1 MPPGKK
7 FSLAL
12 KLERNNSQH
21 LQNIPLLLEINYLYK
36 KLHAST
42 IAFIFSTTQGF
53 NPVSHYK
60 KQTHCLIQVEQG
72 GTGMGVL
79 TITEKYKNNIR
90 HGLFQQHFFSQANIS
105 FPFVIFFFNCSWVSN
120 TLAWH
125 SLVVLYKMGLFTP
138 CYWYFW
144 HVATVCS
151 LQDWLLIWLIV
162 VYRDLQE

>member
-1 MPPGKK
+1 MHFHRGIQASLLHTHTNVKVTVLEGIILPWAFTSAVTSRSANWKEC
-7 FSLAL
+7 SLAL

-53 NPVSHYK
+53 DPVSRYK
-60 KQTHCLIQVEQG
+60 KQIHCLIRVEHG

-90 HGLFQQHFFSQANIS
+90 HGLSQQLFFFSQANIS
-105 FPFVIFFFNCSWVSN
+105 FPFVIFFL
-120 TLAWH
+120 TA
-125 SLVVLYKMGLFTP
+125 Y
-138 CYWYFW
+138 
-144 HVATVCS
+144 
-151 LQDWLLIWLIV
+151 
-162 VYRDLQE
+162 E